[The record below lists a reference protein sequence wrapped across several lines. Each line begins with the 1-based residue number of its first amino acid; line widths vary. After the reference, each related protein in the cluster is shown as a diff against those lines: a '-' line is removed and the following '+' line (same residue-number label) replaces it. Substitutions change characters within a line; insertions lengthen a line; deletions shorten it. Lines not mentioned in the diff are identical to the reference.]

1 MRNFGNDVL
10 DVGQCVTDRLA
21 RHRMA
26 GRRER
31 RKCGRDDAAP
41 RGAGAVAPE
50 FVPRRIGPQFRR
62 GRLNRRRNN
71 RRFYRPELVGK
82 GSYSAL
88 PLRRPKRDEDR
99 VVKVEQNRARQ
110 FNAMTLDGGAAF
122 SDLQAISRF

>member
-1 MRNFGNDVL
+1 M
-10 DVGQCVTDRLA
+10 LA
-21 RHRMA
+21 NASPIASRGTGWP

-31 RKCGRDDAAP
+31 RKCGRDDAVS

-62 GRLNRRRNN
+62 GRLNRRRND
-71 RRFYRPELVGK
+71 RRFYRREPVDE

-88 PLRRPKRDEDR
+88 PLRLRRPKREEDR

-110 FNAMTLDGGAAF
+110 FHAMTLNGGSTDG
-122 SDLQAISRF
+122 QNSRS